1 MAAKRILLIAN
12 PAAGRRQGEQRL
24 AKARCQLEAL
34 GQAVTT
40 ALTESPGHATRL
52 AKANAPGHDI
62 IAALGGDGTV
72 NEVADGLMA
81 VEPSED
87 ARRAVASHF
96 AIAVIVDHPD
106 HPAAPDERPALAAL
120 PLGTGNDVART
131 FGLAK
136 FETALDAVAH
146 GDTRVL
152 DVIRVQLMRDG
163 EPATRH
169 ALMFVAAGF
178 AAEVSRKTGPRVKR
192 FFGRRFSYSI
202 GLFRALA
209 GFHAPEFSVR
219 WAGGE
224 RSGRMFQVCA
234 GNTEFAGG
242 GVMRISPGAQPDD
255 NLLNISLVGAL
266 HRLGVIR
273 RFPRII
279 NGRYVEDKRVD
290 YFTGKRLEIDAN
302 ATAEL
307 QADGDIIGTTPAT
320 IDLLPGALRL
330 VVPE

>member
-81 VEPSED
+81 VEPS
-87 ARRAVASHF
+87 
-96 AIAVIVDHPD
+96 
-106 HPAAPDERPALAAL
+106 ERPALAAL

-266 HRLGVIR
+266 GRLGVIR

>member
-52 AKANAPGHDI
+52 AKANAPSHDI

-81 VEPSED
+81 VEPS
-87 ARRAVASHF
+87 
-96 AIAVIVDHPD
+96 
-106 HPAAPDERPALAAL
+106 ERPALAAL

-234 GNTEFAGG
+234 GNAEFAGG

-266 HRLGVIR
+266 GRLGVIR